1 MDSFPSMEQWQR
13 LYDLAEQIKALK
25 PWMIL
30 AETDLFGVRDPE
42 SGVDSFISVMGSG
55 GEHLAVAV
63 YIGVESLFQFWMLQD
78 PDIGAPPE
86 MVLAIRQLQLS
97 FEDRDDLDKDDIELI
112 RTLQRKYRG
121 KQAWPAFRSFL
132 PGYLPWQIDAS
143 EASLLIYAL
152 EQTIDVVTRAMKDVS
167 LLEPPDNDTYL
178 IRVPK
183 VIDGALIWEDQ
194 LIAVQ
199 PPKPAEYA
207 VPIRSDLLEQMKKL
221 PKRKKSSFEMEFF
234 PLPQPVADE
243 SGRPYLPTVLLAVD
257 DNSGMILINEMIP
270 PAVGLIETI
279 LQVPQALAKGLVKL
293 GYVPGVIKVQN
304 PMAAEMA
311 KFLQDATG
319 WKVKQQ
325 NELKM
330 LNSALNFLMSS
341 MEMGVFEDEDDED
354 FNAQA
359 LNMLHE
365 MLGEESEEEP
375 VRHRGSE
382 FVQPAKSD
390 KVKTPAKTKTSKP
403 TQVYQLKITLKDAR
417 PPIWRRVLAP
427 DNLTLNQ
434 LHQVIQVAMGWYDA
448 HLHEFEIAGAS
459 YGSPDFDFGSDMKDD
474 NRVRLSQVI
483 GKNTKRFRYTYDFGD
498 GWVHVIE
505 VEKILPYEQGR
516 VYPLCLAGKRACPPE
531 DVGGVWGYESFLTTI
546 SDPSDPEHEA
556 MLEWVGGEFDPEE
569 FDIEE
574 VNAIF
579 ANMSKR

>member
-1 MDSFPSMEQWQR
+1 MSNFPSMEQWQR
-13 LYDLAEQIKALK
+13 LYDLADQIKALK

-42 SGVDSFISVMGSG
+42 SGVDSFVSVMGSG
-55 GEHLAVAV
+55 GEHFAVAV

-78 PDIGAPPE
+78 PNSGAPPE

-97 FEDRDDLDKDDIELI
+97 FENRDDLDDGDIELI

-121 KQAWPAFRSFL
+121 KQAWPAFRSFV
-132 PGYLPWQIDAS
+132 PGYLPWRIDAS
-143 EASLLIYAL
+143 EANLLIYVL
-152 EQTIDVVTRAMKDVS
+152 EQTLDVAARAMKDIS
-167 LLEPPDNDTYL
+167 LLEPPDDNTYL
-178 IRVPK
+178 ARVPK
-183 VIDGALIWEDQ
+183 VTDGAITWEDQ

-199 PPKPAEYA
+199 PPQPVEYA
-207 VPIRSDLLEQMKKL
+207 VPMRSDLLEQMKKL

-234 PLPQPVADE
+234 PLPRPVADE
-243 SGRPYLPTVLLAVD
+243 SGRPYLPTMLLAVD
-257 DNSGMILINEMIP
+257 DSSGMIVITEMIP

-279 LQVPQALAKGLVKL
+279 LQVPQALAKGLITL

-311 KFLQDATG
+311 KFLQGAAG

-330 LNSALNFLMSS
+330 LNPALDFMMSS
-341 MEMGVFEDEDDED
+341 MEMGSFEGEDDED
-354 FNAQA
+354 LDAQA
-359 LNMLHE
+359 LNMLQE
-365 MLGEESEEEP
+365 MLGEEDEEAT
-375 VRHRGSE
+375 VRHRGPG
-382 FVQPAKSD
+382 FVPPAKSG
-390 KVKTPAKTKTSKP
+390 KAKTPDKPKTNKP

-448 HLHEFEIAGAS
+448 HLHEFEIAGVS
-459 YGSPDFDFGSDMKDD
+459 YGSPDFDFGIDMKDD

-498 GWVHVIE
+498 DWVHVIE
-505 VEKILPYEQGR
+505 VEKVLPYEQGR
-516 VYPLCLAGKRACPPE
+516 IYPFCLAGKRSCPPE
-531 DVGGVWGYESFLTTI
+531 DVGGVWGYESFLATI
-546 SDPSDPEHEA
+546 SDPSDPEHEE

-579 ANMSKR
+579 ASMSKG

>member
-1 MDSFPSMEQWQR
+1 MSNFPSMEQWQR
-13 LYDLAEQIKALK
+13 LYDLADQIKALK

-42 SGVDSFISVMGSG
+42 SGVDSFVSVMGSG
-55 GEHLAVAV
+55 GEHFAVAV

-78 PDIGAPPE
+78 PNSGAPPE

-97 FEDRDDLDKDDIELI
+97 FENRDDLDDGDIELL

-121 KQAWPAFRSFL
+121 KQAWPAFRSFV
-132 PGYLPWQIDAS
+132 PGYLPWRIDAS
-143 EASLLIYAL
+143 EANLLIHVL
-152 EQTIDVVTRAMKDVS
+152 EQTIDVAARAMKDIS
-167 LLEPPDNDTYL
+167 LLEPPDDNTYL
-178 IRVPK
+178 FRVPK
-183 VIDGALIWEDQ
+183 VTDGAITWEDQ

-199 PPKPAEYA
+199 PPQPVEYA
-207 VPIRSDLLEQMKKL
+207 VPMRSDLLEQMKKL

-234 PLPQPVADE
+234 PLPRPVADE
-243 SGRPYLPTVLLAVD
+243 SGRPYLPTMLLAVD
-257 DNSGMILINEMIP
+257 DSSGMIVITEMIP

-279 LQVPQALAKGLVKL
+279 LQVPQALAKGLITL

-311 KFLQDATG
+311 KFLQGAAG

-330 LNSALNFLMSS
+330 LNPALDSMMSS
-341 MEMGVFEDEDDED
+341 MEMGSFEGEDDGD
-354 FNAQA
+354 LDAQA
-359 LNMLHE
+359 LNMLQE
-365 MLGEESEEEP
+365 MLGEEDEEAS
-375 VRHRGSE
+375 VRHRGPG
-382 FVQPAKSD
+382 FVPPAKSG
-390 KVKTPAKTKTSKP
+390 KVKTPDKPKTSKP

-417 PPIWRRVLAP
+417 PPIWRRILAP

-434 LHQVIQVAMGWYDA
+434 LHQVIQVAMGWCDA
-448 HLHEFEIAGAS
+448 HLHEFEIAGVS
-459 YGSPDFDFGSDMKDD
+459 YGSPDFDFGIDMKDD

-498 GWVHVIE
+498 DWVHVIE
-505 VEKILPYEQGR
+505 VEKVLPYEQGR
-516 VYPLCLAGKRACPPE
+516 IYPLCLAGKRACPPE
-531 DVGGVWGYESFLTTI
+531 DVGGVWGYESFLATI
-546 SDPSDPEHEA
+546 SDPSDPEHEE

-579 ANMSKR
+579 ASMSKG

>member
-1 MDSFPSMEQWQR
+1 MEQWQR

-30 AETDLFGVRDPE
+30 EETDLFGVRDPK
-42 SGVDSFISVMGSG
+42 SGVDNFISVMGSG
-55 GEHLAVAV
+55 GEHFAVAV

-78 PDIGAPPE
+78 PNVGVPPE
-86 MVLAIRQLQLS
+86 MVLAIRQVQLS
-97 FEDRDDLDKDDIELI
+97 FEDRDDLDKADIELI

-121 KQAWPAFRSFL
+121 KQAWPVFRSFM

-143 EASLLIYAL
+143 EASLLIHAL
-152 EQTIDVVTRAMKDVS
+152 EQTIDVVTRARKDIS
-167 LLEPPDNDTYL
+167 LLEPPDDNTYL

-183 VIDGALIWEDQ
+183 VADDAITWEDR

-199 PPKPAEYA
+199 APNPAQYV
-207 VPIRSDLLEQMKKL
+207 VPMRSDLLEQVKTL
-221 PKRKKSSFEMEFF
+221 PKSQKSSLELDFL

-257 DNSGMILINEMIP
+257 GSSGMILINEMIP
-270 PAVGLIETI
+270 PAVGLVETI
-279 LQVPQALAKGLVKL
+279 LQVPQALAEGLVKL

-311 KFLQDATG
+311 KFLQNAAG

-325 NELKM
+325 DELKM
-330 LNSALNFLMSS
+330 LNPALNFLFST
-341 MEMGVFEDEDDED
+341 MEMGSFLDEDDED
-354 FNAQA
+354 FDAQA
-359 LNMLHE
+359 LNMLQK
-365 MLGEESEEEP
+365 MLGEESKEEP
-375 VRHRGSE
+375 VRHRGPG
-382 FVQPAKSD
+382 FVQPAKPG
-390 KVKTPAKTKTSKP
+390 KAKTSAKTKASKP
-403 TQVYQLKITLKDAR
+403 TQVYQLKITLKDVR

-459 YGSPDFDFGSDMKDD
+459 YGSPDFDFGNDIQDD
-474 NRVRLSQVI
+474 NKVRLNQVI

-498 GWVHVIE
+498 DWVHVIE
-505 VEKILPYEQGR
+505 VEKVLPYEQER

-531 DVGGVWGYESFLTTI
+531 DVGGVWGYESFLATI
-546 SDPSDPEHEA
+546 SDPSDPEYEE

-569 FDIEE
+569 FDLEE

-579 ANMSKR
+579 ASMSKR

>member
-1 MDSFPSMEQWQR
+1 MSNFPSMEQWQR
-13 LYDLAEQIKALK
+13 LYDLADQIKALK

-42 SGVDSFISVMGSG
+42 SGVDSFVSVMGSG
-55 GEHLAVAV
+55 GEHFAVAV

-78 PDIGAPPE
+78 PNSDAPPE

-97 FEDRDDLDKDDIELI
+97 FENRDDLDDDDIELI

-121 KQAWPAFRSFL
+121 KQAWPAFRSFV
-132 PGYLPWQIDAS
+132 PGYLPWRIDAS
-143 EASLLIYAL
+143 EASLLIHVL
-152 EQTIDVVTRAMKDVS
+152 EQTLDVAARAMKDIS
-167 LLEPPDNDTYL
+167 LLEPPDDNTYL
-178 IRVPK
+178 FRVPN
-183 VIDGALIWEDQ
+183 VTDGAIAWEDQ
-194 LIAVQ
+194 LIVVQ
-199 PPKPAEYA
+199 PPQPVEYA
-207 VPIRSDLLEQMKKL
+207 VPMRSDLLEQMKKL

-234 PLPQPVADE
+234 PLPRPVADE
-243 SGRPYLPTVLLAVD
+243 SGRPYLPTMLLAVD
-257 DNSGMILINEMIP
+257 DSSGMIVITEMIP

-279 LQVPQALAKGLVKL
+279 LQVPQALAKGLIAL

-311 KFLQDATG
+311 KFLQNAAG

-330 LNSALNFLMSS
+330 LNPALDFLMSS
-341 MEMGVFEDEDDED
+341 MEMGSFEGEDDED
-354 FNAQA
+354 LDAQA
-359 LNMLHE
+359 LKIFQE
-365 MLGEESEEEP
+365 MLGEEDEEAS
-375 VRHRGSE
+375 VRHRGPGG
-382 FVQPAKSD
+382 VQSAKSG
-390 KVKTPAKTKTSKP
+390 KAKTPDKPKTSKP

-448 HLHEFEIAGAS
+448 HLHEFEIAGVS
-459 YGSPDFDFGSDMKDD
+459 YGSPDFDFGIDMKDD

-498 GWVHVIE
+498 DWVHVIE
-505 VEKILPYEQGR
+505 VEKVLPYEQGR

-531 DVGGVWGYESFLTTI
+531 DIGGVWGYESFLATI
-546 SDPSDPEHEA
+546 NDPSDPEHEE

-579 ANMSKR
+579 ASMSKG